1 MAFVPG
7 ADDLRAIPALH
18 QRKEYREHE
27 EQQSG
32 STEAG
37 GVYRNTSLFEAL
49 TAALDHVQSRQYGED
64 YRTVV
69 TPFLRHDI
77 ELAFEKAM
85 RDALTT
91 HGTLSTTHVDI
102 TTPAGDEEVGSTFP
116 LYRCDKSG
124 TWTMVVRNAR
134 ITVCA
139 AKGAADAYT
148 IHVDFL
154 KVSVADGRPTDL

>member
-18 QRKEYREHE
+18 QQKEYREHE
-27 EQQSG
+27 EQRAE

-37 GVYRNTSLFEAL
+37 SVYRNTSLFEAL

-91 HGTLSTTHVDI
+91 HGALSTTHVDI
-102 TTPAGDEEVGSTFP
+102 TTTGDEEAGSTFP

-134 ITVCA
+134 ITVCG
-139 AKGAADAYT
+139 AKGTADTYT
-148 IHVDFL
+148 IDVDFL
-154 KVSVADGRPTDL
+154 KVNVADGRPPDL